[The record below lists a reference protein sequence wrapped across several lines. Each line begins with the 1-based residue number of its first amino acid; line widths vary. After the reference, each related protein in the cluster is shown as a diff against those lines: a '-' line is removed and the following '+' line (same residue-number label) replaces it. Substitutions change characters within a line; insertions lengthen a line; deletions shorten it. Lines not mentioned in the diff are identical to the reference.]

1 MNILGMT
8 DSEIYEIGS
17 QVLIDRLGAAGLIRF
32 IRQCQELNGGHPRDQ
47 IEYQEDAEEN
57 IKLYTAGL
65 TLFLLTYVRLLC
77 IY

>member
-1 MNILGMT
+1 MGF
-8 DSEIYEIGS
+8 
-17 QVLIDRLGAAGLIRF
+17 QVLANKLGASEVPRF